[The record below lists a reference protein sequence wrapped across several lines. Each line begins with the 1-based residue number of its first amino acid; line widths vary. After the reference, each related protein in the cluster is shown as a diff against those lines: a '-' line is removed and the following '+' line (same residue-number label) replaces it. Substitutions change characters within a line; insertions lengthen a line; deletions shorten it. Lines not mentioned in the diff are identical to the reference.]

1 MSFERFLQARVDV
14 DYSNMVMID
23 RESKVAPSGQV
34 VERVAQMDYKYS
46 LGMTREKVSEEAL
59 ILCV

>member
-1 MSFERFLQARVDV
+1 MFFERFLQARVNV
-14 DYSNMVMID
+14 DDYNMVMID
-23 RESKVAPSGQV
+23 RESKVAPSRQV
-34 VERVAQMDYKYS
+34 VERVAQMDYKYG